1 MAENIQLTGAQR
13 AAIFLLGVGEEA
25 ATLVMRHM
33 NPKEVQKVG
42 EAMATI
48 SKLTN
53 DQVESVLTEFH
64 IEVAEINPLGLDAP
78 EFTRRVMTS
87 ALGEGK
93 ASTILSQVLDKPPE
107 QHGVEALQWMAP
119 QAIAEVLLE
128 EHLKSAQRL

>member
-1 MAENIQLTGAQR
+1 MADNIQLTGAQR

-53 DQVESVLTEFH
+53 DHVESVLTEFH
-64 IEVAEINPLGLDAP
+64 IEVA
-78 EFTRRVMTS
+78 
-87 ALGEGK
+87 
-93 ASTILSQVLDKPPE
+93 
-107 QHGVEALQWMAP
+107 
-119 QAIAEVLLE
+119 
-128 EHLKSAQRL
+128 